1 MAADKNQNRKQANK
15 KTYKAKIGNEV
26 SLWS

>member
-15 KTYKAKIGNEV
+15 EIYKAKIGNEV